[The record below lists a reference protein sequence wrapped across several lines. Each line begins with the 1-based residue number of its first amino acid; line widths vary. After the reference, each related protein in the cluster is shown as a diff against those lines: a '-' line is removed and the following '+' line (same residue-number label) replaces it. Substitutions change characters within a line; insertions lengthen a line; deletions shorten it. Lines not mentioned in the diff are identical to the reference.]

1 MQQNIIFQCISKILL
16 YLHYFEIVFHQ
27 DHFELY
33 NKVVIYIKHGKD
45 CRKLYKRTCEITQVA
60 MILGEK
66 DFPHFLD
73 TLYSG
78 HHGARLTYCVI
89 CISCLD
95 NHPFAGTHHYL
106 GSLPVM

>member
-45 CRKLYKRTCEITQVA
+45 CTKLYKRTCQITQVA
-60 MILGEK
+60 MKLGAK
-66 DFPHFLD
+66 DSPHFLD
-73 TLYSG
+73 PLYKVTNSD
-78 HHGARLTYCVI
+78 LVI
-89 CISCLD
+89 MVHSYQIVI
-95 NHPFAGTHHYL
+95 F
-106 GSLPVM
+106 VFRV